1 MNPHE
6 RKRAQEQFRTACQV
20 CVATEAAGEGI
31 NLQFC
36 RLLINYD
43 IPWNPTRLEQRMG
56 RIHRIGQEHEVFA
69 YNFVAA
75 ESEQGQPIIEGRIL
89 ECLLSKLAR
98 MREVLKDRVFDV
110 IGEVLVLNDVNLPEM
125 LREAAHNPR
134 RLDEYLD
141 QIERVDPT
149 KLVQYEKATGIALAR
164 GHVDFSAFEHT
175 NAEAEER
182 RLMPRYVEQQFVAAS
197 RMVGLKLDQ
206 RADGLWRAERVPA
219 DLRSERLAAVG
230 RVGKPEPVYR
240 KITFLKEHLEQDQHL
255 DAVLVGPGH
264 ALYAVVDERLNE
276 MLSDVA
282 GKIGGFVDAV
292 CDRPYRLH
300 FFEMAIRGQSSAGA
314 VIPLYGELVAVRE
327 ELGDSVGPDGRFSV
341 VPADCLID
349 LPGHPSPPAEVGK
362 LDVNPATDFLKSTYQ
377 TERRLRCQEDRKRF
391 VGVCRDYLDKSFKAR
406 IRAAQDRAME
416 LRQRE
421 LIASEVALARQRAD
435 ADLEDLQ
442 RTQRERM
449 QGLERLAVA
458 KHGPIRH
465 IASALVLPPGSD
477 VPRQFA
483 DLLEDIDPEIRRKS
497 EKAAEDVVDAYET
510 GRGWECQ
517 RVGHLKIGFDIRSQA
532 PPDPQTGYRDPMR
545 SIRRIEVKGR
555 RRGQPIRLTT
565 NEWYKGAQ
573 LGDSYWLYVV
583 WDPLGKPDRV
593 PVMIQNPV
601 KHLDHAKKEV
611 IAARYFDIPADA
623 VESAAKAQ
631 NA

>member
-1 MNPHE
+1 
-6 RKRAQEQFRTACQV
+6 
-20 CVATEAAGEGI
+20 
-31 NLQFC
+31 
-36 RLLINYD
+36 
-43 IPWNPTRLEQRMG
+43 
-56 RIHRIGQEHEVFA
+56 
-69 YNFVAA
+69 
-75 ESEQGQPIIEGRIL
+75 
-89 ECLLSKLAR
+89 
-98 MREVLKDRVFDV
+98 
-110 IGEVLVLNDVNLPEM
+110 
-125 LREAAHNPR
+125 
-134 RLDEYLD
+134 
-141 QIERVDPT
+141 
-149 KLVQYEKATGIALAR
+149 
-164 GHVDFSAFEHT
+164 
-175 NAEAEER
+175 
-182 RLMPRYVEQQFVAAS
+182 
-197 RMVGLKLDQ
+197 
-206 RADGLWRAERVPA
+206 
-219 DLRSERLAAVG
+219 
-230 RVGKPEPVYR
+230 
-240 KITFLKEHLEQDQHL
+240 
-255 DAVLVGPGH
+255 
-264 ALYAVVDERLNE
+264 
-276 MLSDVA
+276 
-282 GKIGGFVDAV
+282 VDAV

-314 VIPLYGELVAVRE
+314 AIPLYGELVAVRE
-327 ELGDSVGPDGRFSV
+327 ELGDSVGHDGRFAV

-349 LPGHPSPPAEVGK
+349 LPGHPAPPTEVGK

-391 VGVCRDYLDKSFKAR
+391 VSVCRDYLDRSFKAR
-406 IRAAQDRAME
+406 IRAAQDREME

-421 LIASEVALARQRAD
+421 LIAPEVSLARQRAE
-435 ADLEDLQ
+435 ADLLDLQ

-545 SIRRIEVKGR
+545 GIRRIEVKGR

-583 WDPLGKPDRV
+583 WDPLGKPNPV

-611 IAARYFDIPADA
+611 IAARYFDIPAEA
-623 VESAAKAQ
+623 VESAAKAE
-631 NA
+631 NV